1 MMTAGATPASSCAA
15 STPSAPPTGN
25 LVPLLHEIRHAL
37 SRWLE
42 QGEEHVMDLRSIPLA
57 PGEEDS
63 LLEQLG
69 VGEVNARLSVMGP
82 SDVIETRYPG
92 VWLITHYNE
101 SENIIGRFLEVCEVP
116 DILKSQAEDS
126 RAGLERLEKHLS
138 NAETTP

>member
-1 MMTAGATPASSCAA
+1 MTADGMPASSC
-15 STPSAPPTGN
+15 APPTGN
-25 LVPLLHEIRHAL
+25 LIPLLHEIRHAL

-42 QGEEHVMDLRSIPLA
+42 RGEAHVMDLRSIPLA

-101 SENIIGRFLEVCEVP
+101 SENITGRFLEVCEVP

-126 RAGLERLEKHLS
+126 RAGLERLEKDLS

>member
-1 MMTAGATPASSCAA
+1 MAADGIPLSSAGIPAPC
-15 STPSAPPTGN
+15 APPTGN
-25 LVPLLHEIRHAL
+25 LIPLLHEIRHAL

-42 QGEEHVMDLRSIPLA
+42 EGAEHIMDLRSIPLA

-69 VGEVNARLSVMGP
+69 VGEVNARLSAMGP
-82 SDVIETRYPG
+82 SDIIETRYPG

-101 SENIIGRFLEVCEVP
+101 HENIISRFIEVCEVP
-116 DILKSQAEDS
+116 GILKSQAEDS
-126 RAGLERLEKHLS
+126 RAGLKRLENDLS